1 MCPSSRW
8 SSSRR
13 ASSPPSSLRS
23 LFISD
28 LHLCEDRPEANER
41 FFDFIEH
48 DAEGAQA
55 LFILGDLFE
64 YWIGD
69 EDLETPFNAVV
80 AGFLRRL
87 AARGTRVSLMHGN
100 RDFLLGE
107 AFSRASGATLLP
119 DPSVIDGTLLM
130 HGDTL
135 CIDDHDYQ
143 AWRRTARS
151 SQWQRDFLA
160 KPLTE
165 RRATVQGLREKSKE
179 VIQEKAAEIM
189 DVNDT
194 AVREALRRHGVT
206 RLGHGHT
213 HRAGH
218 HPRQLG
224 GGGCAGW
231 GAPGRDGHARG
242 PPACGRP
249 GPARGR

>member
-1 MCPSSRW
+1 M
-8 SSSRR
+8 
-13 ASSPPSSLRS
+13 RS

-151 SQWQRDFLA
+151 SEWQRDFLA

-194 AVREALRRHGVT
+194 AVREALRRHGVA
-206 RLGHGHT
+206 RLVHGHT
-213 HRAGH
+213 HRPGH
-218 HPRQLG
+218 HRLEVDGRACERWVLPDWYGTG
-224 GGGCAGW
+224 GYLELAD
-231 GAPGRDGHARG
+231 GRARLV
-242 PPACGRP
+242 RW
-249 GPARGR
+249 